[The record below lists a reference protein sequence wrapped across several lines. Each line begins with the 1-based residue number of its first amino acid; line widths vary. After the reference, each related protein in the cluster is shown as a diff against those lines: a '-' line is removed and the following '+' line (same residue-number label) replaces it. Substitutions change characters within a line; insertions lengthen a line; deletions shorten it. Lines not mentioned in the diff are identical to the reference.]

1 MWRTGVPASR
11 TLWALFVVAMTMP
24 ACEDAGTPFRPP
36 PPPSTSPV
44 LIEQRGPVAIDF
56 LAASPPNGSTITG
69 CGPGVANCPR
79 RVTMAFLLRAQEA
92 GHVLGVRAFLH
103 ATNLQACLLAETGP
117 FDLASGEIRTLL
129 IEYDQAADCGVPLTI
144 ATMAVVVEGT
154 VEVASRRAWTVAY
167 TFER

>member
-1 MWRTGVPASR
+1 VAPSR
-11 TLWALFVVAMTMP
+11 TLWALFVVALAIP
-24 ACEDAGTPFRPP
+24 ACDDAENPFRPP
-36 PPPSTSPV
+36 PPSPSLPI

-56 LAASPPNGSTITG
+56 LMASPAVGSTVSG
-69 CGPGVANCPR
+69 CGAGIAGCTG
-79 RVTMAFLLRAQEA
+79 RVTMHFVLRAQEA

-117 FDLASGEIRTLL
+117 FDLARAEIRTLT
-129 IEYDQAADCGVPLTI
+129 IVYDKSADCSVPLTI

-154 VEVASRRAWTVAY
+154 VEVASRRAWRVAY